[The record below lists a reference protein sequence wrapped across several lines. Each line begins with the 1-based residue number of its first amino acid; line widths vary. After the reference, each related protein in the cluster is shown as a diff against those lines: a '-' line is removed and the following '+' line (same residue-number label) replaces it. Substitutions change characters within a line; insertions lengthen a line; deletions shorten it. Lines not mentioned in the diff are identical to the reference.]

1 MRCWGLWHYNDCDD
15 VLRPAY
21 GGAGAGASAG
31 SSAQELPAEAFETL
45 LSDTL
50 RPAQE
55 GIPCD
60 GQKKEMITVT
70 PKKHVFFGAFY
81 GYYGYVWII

>member
-21 GGAGAGASAG
+21 GGAGASAG
-31 SSAQELPAEAFETL
+31 SSAQELTAEAFEKL

-60 GQKKEMITVT
+60 DHRNPKETR
-70 PKKHVFFGAFY
+70 FSGAFY
-81 GYYGYVWII
+81 GYVWIL

>member
-15 VLRPAY
+15 DLRPAY

-31 SSAQELPAEAFETL
+31 SSAQELTAEAFETL

-55 GIPCD
+55 GIPMD
-60 GQKKEMITVT
+60 SM
-70 PKKHVFFGAFY
+70 
-81 GYYGYVWII
+81 